1 MHYSSTMLD
10 RRPVQLASVIQRL
23 MTQPVGIGANPV
35 VVGSGGAGSRPI
47 STSCQP
53 GCDRLKGESRGTR
66 WPLCD
71 ANNRLQ
77 KTALVSDAPT
87 LAMSDDSC
95 VRKLAM
101 LIEHK
106 DNTKLDEI
114 AALIGRL
121 VIPLELT

>member
-1 MHYSSTMLD
+1 
-10 RRPVQLASVIQRL
+10 
-23 MTQPVGIGANPV
+23 
-35 VVGSGGAGSRPI
+35 
-47 STSCQP
+47 
-53 GCDRLKGESRGTR
+53 
-66 WPLCD
+66 
-71 ANNRLQ
+71 
-77 KTALVSDAPT
+77 
-87 LAMSDDSC
+87 MSDDSC